1 MFILDSLNT
10 LNKSVSKPKR
20 PTGTTRQSTTV
31 PSSSSNTPQSKAKKT
46 SNRKQ
51 N

>member
-10 LNKSVSKPKR
+10 LNKSVSKVKR
-20 PTGTTRQSTTV
+20 PTGTTRQNTTA
-31 PSSSSNTPQSKAKKT
+31 PSSSTTPQSKAKRT

>member
-31 PSSSSNTPQSKAKKT
+31 PSSSNTPQSKTKKT